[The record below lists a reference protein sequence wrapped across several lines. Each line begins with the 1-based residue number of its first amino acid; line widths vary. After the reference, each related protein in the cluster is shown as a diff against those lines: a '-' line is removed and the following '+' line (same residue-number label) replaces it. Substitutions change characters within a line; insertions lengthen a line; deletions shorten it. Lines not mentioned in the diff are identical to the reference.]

1 MARTVTQVERVDG
14 ERSLSLDKSISVVDR
29 FYRLQPADL
38 GEAIPRPRKVTV
50 RSVGTQGI
58 ERPLPVLYFE
68 GVAKPLVLDAPNVD
82 AITHIAGSPLQ
93 HDWLGQTVVL
103 AAVGQGNNMLA
114 VRIFAPGDSALKAL
128 HRKSVRAE
136 HARAR
141 SIYIRQ
147 ATRAAFL
154 FAGLIA
160 AGIVAIFVIE
170 NWAMLLEAVL
180 SAVDALRNSS

>member
-1 MARTVTQVERVDG
+1 MARTVTQSERVDG
-14 ERSLSLDKSISVVDR
+14 ERSLSANKPVPVVDR

-38 GEAIPRPRKVTV
+38 GEAIPRPRTVTV
-50 RSVGTQGI
+50 RFVGMQGI
-58 ERPLPVLYFE
+58 ERPSPVLYFE

-82 AITHIAGSPLQ
+82 AISHIAGSPLQ
-93 HDWLGQTVVL
+93 RDWLGQTVVL
-103 AAVGQGNNMLA
+103 AAVAQDDNTLV

-136 HARAR
+136 RARAR

-154 FAGLIA
+154 FAGLVA
-160 AGIVAIFVIE
+160 LGILAIFVIE
-170 NWAMLLEAVL
+170 NWAVLLEAVL
-180 SAVDALRNSS
+180 SAVDALRNS